1 MTTTTRIDGYT
12 VFGDIAS
19 RSVWQDKVSFM
30 KVRGLDFCSAFSY
43 SVFVPVVFFPEHISV
58 KHRGGIPLPYGV
70 FVVRDE
76 LIPEDI
82 DADKDIMSLGMDI
95 AFRLAP
101 QNILLESEGRWS
113 DDIPRWLKEN
123 PNWIAEVSC
132 HVGEIPY
139 QNSLYA
145 ARAAVGE
152 MRYETYD
159 LPSFRP
165 LVVSGKLS
173 WGTKAVFKGYSSAL
187 RAFGVDVDVF
197 EYDKL
202 LGYYAP
208 DIARKLLLGQIS
220 DVTKRY
226 THVIFTDGL
235 SMPPWL
241 LASTRQ
247 TRVLIS
253 TEDRFWADRTC
264 SIYGYY
270 DAVFTNDRNMA
281 EAFGVHYL
289 PTAGDSMM
297 PSVDRD
303 KTFDVLFLGAVYPD
317 RLEPLEQLVEMCGRN
332 GWTCRIVGT
341 RHFETCSPQFTAVF
355 EEAVVPTNTAREL
368 QASAKI
374 CINLFRD
381 PHCKK
386 LCRNTEFAIDSWSM
400 NPRCYDVPLCG
411 SLLLTDILPECNE
424 VLGSDYCFE
433 DAGDLEAK
441 LKKYLSDEEF
451 RQEKAL
457 DLRKLVEEGHLYL
470 NRTAVIMTCLQQ
482 GFVV

>member
-1 MTTTTRIDGYT
+1 MTTITKIDGYT
-12 VFGDIAS
+12 VFGDIQS
-19 RSVWQDKVSFM
+19 RAGWRDKISFM
-30 KVRGLDFCSAFSY
+30 KVRGLDFCSTFSY
-43 SVFVPVVFFPEHISV
+43 SVFIPVVFFPQHISV
-58 KHRGGIPLPYGV
+58 RRRGGIPIPYGV

-76 LIPEDI
+76 LIPDGI
-82 DADKDIMSLGMDI
+82 DLNKNIMSLGMEV
-95 AFRLAP
+95 ALRLAAVAVY
-101 QNILLESEGRWS
+101 LESEGRWS
-113 DDIPRWLKEN
+113 SDIPRWLVEN
-123 PNWIAEVSC
+123 IDWIAEVSC
-132 HVGEIPY
+132 HIGEIPY
-139 QNSLYA
+139 RNSLYVA
-145 ARAAVGE
+145 YKAVGDIRFE
-152 MRYETYD
+152 AYD

-165 LVVSGKLS
+165 LVVSGRLS

-187 RAFGVDVDVF
+187 RSFGVNVEVF

-208 DIARKLLLGQIS
+208 DIARKLLLGHVS
-220 DVTKRY
+220 DVTKHY
-226 THVIFTDGL
+226 THVLFTDGL

-241 LASTRQ
+241 LASIRQ
-247 TRVLIS
+247 TKVLIS
-253 TEDRFWADRTC
+253 TEDPFWADRTR

-297 PSVDRD
+297 PSVERE
-303 KTFDVLFLGAVYPD
+303 KTIDVLFLGAIYPD

-332 GWTCRIVGT
+332 GWTCRVVGT
-341 RHFETCSPQFTAVF
+341 KHFETCSREFAAVF
-355 EEAVVPTNTAREL
+355 EESVVPTEVAREM

-381 PHCKK
+381 AHCTR
-386 LCRNTEFAIDSWSM
+386 LCRNAEYSIDSWSM

-411 SLLLTDILPECNE
+411 SLLLTDIVPECNE
-424 VLGSDYCFE
+424 VLGPDYCFE
-433 DAGDLEAK
+433 DTGDLEAK

-457 DLRKLVEEGHLYL
+457 DLRKLVDEGHLYL
-470 NRTAVIMTCLQQ
+470 NRTAAIMACLQQ